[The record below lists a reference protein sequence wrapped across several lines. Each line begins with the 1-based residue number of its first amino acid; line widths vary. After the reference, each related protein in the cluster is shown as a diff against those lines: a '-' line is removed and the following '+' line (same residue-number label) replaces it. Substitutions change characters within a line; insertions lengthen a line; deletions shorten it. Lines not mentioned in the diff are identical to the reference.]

1 MIRNLFLSIIV
12 SIFIVLCTLPLAI
25 ADDDVGTVTRLK
37 NTASVTRLGQQVN
50 IETGFKIQ
58 EFDEIRSGEEA
69 RVEITF
75 HDGTKL
81 NIGAN
86 CHIVIDK
93 FLFDPDTDIGIAI
106 LRVFEGPF
114 RFITGRI
121 GKTQDPQIVVQS
133 RFGVIGVRG
142 TDFWA
147 GPSRGQYGVLLLEGA
162 ISVTNSSGQ
171 RILTIPGTGVNLTS
185 NDIPPSEVTTWGAE
199 RAAEALAAVA
209 F

>member
-1 MIRNLFLSIIV
+1 MVRNLLLNVVVSALFVICIV
-12 SIFIVLCTLPLAI
+12 SLAMAEDI
-25 ADDDVGTVTRLK
+25 GTVTRLK
-37 NTASVTRLGQQVN
+37 NTASVVRAGQQMN
-50 IETGFKIQ
+50 IETGFKVQ
-58 EFDEIRSGEEA
+58 EFDEILSGEEA

-81 NIGAN
+81 NIGAD

-93 FLFDPDTDIGIAI
+93 FMFDPDVGIGIAI
-106 LRVFEGPF
+106 LRALQGPF
-114 RFITGRI
+114 RFITGHI
-121 GKTQDPQIVVQS
+121 GKTRDPQIVVQS

-147 GPSRGQYGVLLLEGA
+147 GPSRGQYGVLLLEGS
-162 ISVTNSSGQ
+162 ISVTNPSGQ
-171 RILTIPGTGVNLTS
+171 RILTEPGTGVNLTS
-185 NDIPPSEVTTWGAE
+185 NDVPPSEVTTWGAG